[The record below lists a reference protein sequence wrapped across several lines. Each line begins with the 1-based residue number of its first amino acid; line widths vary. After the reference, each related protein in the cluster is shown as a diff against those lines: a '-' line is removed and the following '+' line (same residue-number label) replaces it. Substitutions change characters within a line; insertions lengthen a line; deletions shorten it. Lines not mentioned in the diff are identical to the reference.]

1 MVSGFEKNIT
11 YIRRYDKEW
20 EYKISGQFKECTR
33 SFISIYTVV
42 IYVIKCRC

>member
-1 MVSGFEKNIT
+1 MISGFEKNIT

-33 SFISIYTVV
+33 SFISI
-42 IYVIKCRC
+42 IIKII